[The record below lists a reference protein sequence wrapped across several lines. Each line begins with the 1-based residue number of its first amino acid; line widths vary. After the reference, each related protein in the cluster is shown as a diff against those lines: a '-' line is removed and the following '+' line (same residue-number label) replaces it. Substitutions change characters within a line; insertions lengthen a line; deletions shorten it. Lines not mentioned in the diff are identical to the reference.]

1 MNTTKKNKLSI
12 QDSTILEDIS
22 KALYNKEPLSGPN
35 GVITKLIKQV
45 LEASLEG
52 EIEHHL
58 LENKLEEC
66 ANRRNGKSSKKVQ
79 SPHGSFELS
88 TPRDRN
94 CSFEP
99 EIVKKRQT
107 VITDE
112 IDNKVL
118 SLYSLGNSYQ
128 DISSH
133 IADIYGINISHP
145 AISNI
150 TDKLL
155 PVLNEWRTRPLED
168 L

>member
-1 MNTTKKNKLSI
+1 MDTAKKNNLSI
-12 QDSTILEDIS
+12 QDSIILQDIT
-22 KALYNKEPLSGPN
+22 KALYNKEPLSGPD
-35 GVITKLIKQV
+35 GVVTKLLKQV
-45 LEASLEG
+45 LEAALDG

-58 LENKLEEC
+58 LDNKLEES
-66 ANRRNGKSSKKVQ
+66 ANRRNGKLTKTVQ
-79 SPHGSFELS
+79 SPHGSFELA

-94 CSFEP
+94 GSFEP

-118 SLYSLGNSYQ
+118 SLYALGNSYQ

-133 IADIYGINISHP
+133 IADIYGVTISHP
-145 AISNI
+145 AIANI

-155 PVLNEWRTRPLED
+155 PMLNL
-168 L
+168 